1 MGMSDAK
8 HPPSKWKRDGV
19 DLQALE
25 DKLRIEIDPAFF
37 EPEEDFR
44 PFNQVIEILS
54 VSLDQDKDNETPD
67 FEELAGNPLHRNI
80 QRQLQVCSDVVERI
94 TVEHHGSLNSSV
106 QAMGGVARHYNQTR
120 ANVGTLRGQ
129 LRECKQLLQ
138 TGSSQ
143 TDVRELWQRKLQYS
157 LVLRLLGALDMIKD
171 APVKFE
177 RLVRQ
182 KRFVGAVDLLNESLL
197 NIFSAEL
204 VDVPAVASVRD
215 EMLAQKGKIL
225 DTLVE
230 EIADVLFLRSATA
243 QLSAADKA
251 RSAGKSRR
259 RGERGGANGALL
271 EDPMANALSR
281 GQGTVGGG
289 GAGISSDAAS
299 ESSAGGG
306 DAAGMMW
313 AGIHVDVTD
322 VGDNE
327 EQALDDPS
335 QEFSVYLR
343 LLVEAV
349 RRLRCLDDVE
359 RYLLER
365 LPNEVLT
372 LSATHMRTC
381 VGKNEEVGVNVGAAT
396 FNSKSK
402 NDGLSAR
409 GQNLT
414 QYLSLMF
421 DSFTSVLANL
431 IRLVRLLHAARL
443 RDLREQDPGAP
454 VFEADAPFK
463 ESLVVG
469 LWQHIQA
476 HLIDVLTRHVSETQA
491 AEVGSDAT
499 KGDATGVQSSR
510 LGPAGVEPSLTSSS
524 VPLFRPLRRPESS
537 ATGLA
542 STGME
547 LNHVSAAE
555 YCRSRMLADPSPMI
569 MISIFR
575 PTLKFVEVEE
585 AMINAM
591 KKEVFE
597 SGHIHRERGGQRTLP
612 EGSDNDGSSLTTF
625 MHSTAR
631 ERFLPLLGAD
641 CRTMN
646 AQLMG
651 DHDWCLPASM
661 ASGSQPNLSSADGS
675 GISRERTPGALR
687 PSRGAEDV
695 YAQARTLFRA
705 MVQLPH
711 YAEEIGE
718 ILRTSLEEYFSLVQN
733 KFQDITVNSASRW
746 RLEQFSDKLRDLL
759 RRDAQYSTYKTFVY
773 GGLLRWEDS
782 EVSDVLS
789 LKGRNS
795 LNSVPAKH
803 VERLDIRRGRDGHVE
818 SSEHEEADDIFESE
832 FTMLKD
838 LWKFD
843 SAPFPVTKQSL
854 LSLRKQQSIACLA
867 FSCDWLSHKL
877 LKICVAI
884 KHQHSDA
891 HSSAAG
897 SKLNSPSKILDFEGR
912 TSSSAGGATATM
924 QKLRQLGRKLSQL
937 ADDSLLCLRLEV
949 YMLVSFYMQQ
959 LPSIDLEVTS
969 GQGST
974 TAMSLGSVEDQC
986 VVTLNR
992 CIREEEEAL
1001 SPFEP
1006 KGSMA
1011 LLCPRELLAFVLAP
1025 LPRLLPRL
1033 FVLSFSFLKTNTI
1046 TVGGVGKLNKI
1057 LNTLQQTVG
1066 DVTEEQKSRN
1076 QEDAPAMADDPGSGT
1091 QGSTGLVGER
1101 FKWARQYVAL
1111 ISMSQSEL
1119 ESFIRKNRTKFSK
1132 EEYRV
1137 LWSLV
1142 GPNRRLDGGKKFD
1155 VVWAG

>member
-1 MGMSDAK
+1 MGRS
-8 HPPSKWKRDGV
+8 KRDGV

-37 EPEEDFR
+37 EPEQDFR

-67 FEELAGNPLHRNI
+67 FEELAGNPLHKNI

-120 ANVGTLRGQ
+120 ANVGTLREQ

-230 EIADVLFLRSATA
+230 EIADVLFLRAATA

-251 RSAGKSRR
+251 RGAGKSRR
-259 RGERGGANGALL
+259 RRERGGASGALL
-271 EDPMANALSR
+271 EDPTANALSR
-281 GQGTVGGG
+281 GQVTVAGG

-306 DAAGMMW
+306 DSAGMMW

-381 VGKNEEVGVNVGAAT
+381 VGKTEEVGVHLGAAT
-396 FNSKSK
+396 FGSNSNSK
-402 NDGLSAR
+402 NDGLGVR

-414 QYLSLMF
+414 QYLGLVF

-454 VFEADAPFK
+454 VFEADAPYK

-476 HLIDVLTRHVSETQA
+476 HLIDVLTRHVSESQG
-491 AEVGSDAT
+491 EGVGSDAT
-499 KGDATGVQSSR
+499 KGDTTGAQSSR
-510 LGPAGVEPSLTSSS
+510 LGPSGVEPSATPSS
-524 VPLFRPLRRPESS
+524 VPYFRPLRRPESS
-537 ATGLA
+537 STGLA

-555 YCRSRMLADPSPMI
+555 YCRSRVLADPSPMMI
-569 MISIFR
+569 ISIFR

-597 SGHIHRERGGQRTLP
+597 SGHIHRERGRRTLP
-612 EGSDNDGSSLTTF
+612 EGADNDGSSLSTF

-631 ERFLPLLGAD
+631 DKFLPLLGSD
-641 CRTMN
+641 CRAMN
-646 AQLMG
+646 AKLVV

-661 ASGSQPNLSSADGS
+661 ASGSQANLNSADGS
-675 GISRERTPGALR
+675 AASRERAPGALR

-711 YAEEIGE
+711 YVEEIGE
-718 ILRTSLEEYFSLVQN
+718 ILHTSLEDYFSLVQD
-733 KFQDITVNSASRW
+733 KFQEITVNSASRW
-746 RLEQFSDKLRDLL
+746 RLERFSDKLRDLL
-759 RRDAQYSTYKTFVY
+759 RRDAHYSTYKTFVY
-773 GGLLRWEDS
+773 GGHLRWEDS
-782 EVSDVLS
+782 EVNDVLS
-789 LKGRNS
+789 LGRTS
-795 LNSVPAKH
+795 LSAMPAKNA
-803 VERLDIRRGRDGHVE
+803 ERQDILRGDKHME
-818 SSEHEEADDIFESE
+818 SSGREEADDIFESE
-832 FTMLKD
+832 FTMLQD

-843 SAPFPVTKQSL
+843 NVPFPVTKQSL

-884 KHQHSDA
+884 KHQHTDT
-891 HSSAAG
+891 HSSGVGA
-897 SKLNSPSKILDFEGR
+897 KLNSPSRTLDFDGR
-912 TSSSAGGATATM
+912 TSSSAGGAAAPT
-924 QKLRQLGRKLSQL
+924 QKLRQIGRKLSQL

-959 LPSIDLEVTS
+959 LPSIDLE
-969 GQGST
+969 
-974 TAMSLGSVEDQC
+974 
-986 VVTLNR
+986 
-992 CIREEEEAL
+992 
-1001 SPFEP
+1001 
-1006 KGSMA
+1006 
-1011 LLCPRELLAFVLAP
+1011 
-1025 LPRLLPRL
+1025 
-1033 FVLSFSFLKTNTI
+1033 TNTI

-1066 DVTEEQKSRN
+1066 DVTEEHKPRN
-1076 QEDAPAMADDPGSGT
+1076 QEDAPSTADGPSSAT
-1091 QGSTGLVGER
+1091 QLSTGLVGER
-1101 FKWARQYVAL
+1101 FKWAGDPPADDAAL
-1111 ISMSQSEL
+1111 GAGDGDGAINMDVDSGSGENSPETGFSAPVPPISSVQALDATITLMSAIINADMKQLEDGAIEEL
-1119 ESFIRKNRTKFSK
+1119 SLPTYHPTYGSHFSA
-1132 EEYRV
+1132 
-1137 LWSLV
+1137 
-1142 GPNRRLDGGKKFD
+1142 D
-1155 VVWAG
+1155 